1 MVCVT
6 GEAKLLIIEL
16 VDARHK
22 LDLSRPHSHSY
33 DNVKY
38 YIELSKARHRFDL
51 LAKKLKTA
59 SLKFNIYSCCFDIT
73 ISPFRDGNGVG
84 AIHY

>member
-33 DNVKY
+33 DNVKC
-38 YIELSKARHRFDL
+38 YIELSKARQRFDL

-59 SLKFNIYSCCFDIT
+59 SLKSNIYSCCFDIT